1 MEQETYE
8 KIIELLV
15 GKLNYTEWCLKNA
28 EERNAE
34 LRKENETLR
43 SEK

>member
-1 MEQETYE
+1 MGQETYE

-15 GKLNYTEWCLKNA
+15 KQLNYTEWCLKHA
-28 EERNAE
+28 EEKNIE
-34 LRKENETLR
+34 LKKEIETLR

>member
-15 GKLNYTEWCLKNA
+15 KQLNYTEWCLKHA
-28 EERNAE
+28 EEKITE
-34 LRKENETLR
+34 LKKENETLR